1 MDGHESVG
9 TSEDHFIMCYT
20 HQKASTL
27 EEAPEQHSKQNDLAC
42 WSWQQPPWCWY
53 NEHTNPVAMVAKMK
67 VINGMSQDAQIHGN
81 THLPRPV
88 HL

>member
-42 WSWQQPPWCWY
+42 
-53 NEHTNPVAMVAKMK
+53 
-67 VINGMSQDAQIHGN
+67 
-81 THLPRPV
+81 
-88 HL
+88 